1 MREHDKETLEDYGK
15 ATRSRK
21 PRYALIP
28 HCALNDLAERFELGQ
43 IKHGGKAW
51 NAHSKNKTEALT
63 KEWVVA
69 AMEHVIHH
77 AMTAIDKLHGI
88 NHEEDND
95 AGAIMFGGAVLSA
108 YNELVGKIERN

>member
-1 MREHDKETLEDYGK
+1 
-15 ATRSRK
+15 
-21 PRYALIP
+21 
-28 HCALNDLAERFELGQ
+28 
-43 IKHGGKAW
+43 
-51 NAHSKNKTEALT
+51 
-63 KEWVVA
+63 
-69 AMEHVIHH
+69 MEHVIHH